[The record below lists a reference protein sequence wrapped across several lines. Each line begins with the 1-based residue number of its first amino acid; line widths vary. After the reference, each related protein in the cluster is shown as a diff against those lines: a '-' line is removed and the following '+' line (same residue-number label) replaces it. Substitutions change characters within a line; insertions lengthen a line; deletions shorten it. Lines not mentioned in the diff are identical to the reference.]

1 LTSHAHSVVA
11 ANTQGEF
18 RTNDKIK
25 NHHGHRGGTRARL
38 RLGVCAIDAIRQR
51 SPEHRPA
58 GARVKNAR
66 KLQAVTVTGSLIPQT
81 AIETAT
87 PILTITAEQMKA
99 RGFSTVAEAL
109 QQSSFATGSVQGSQT
124 SAAFTQGAQTL
135 SLFGLPVGFVKYL
148 IDGKPMGNFP
158 GLYNGS
164 DAFNNIS
171 GIPADLVDHIDIL
184 PGGQS
189 SSSWTDLLPG
199 LAASRCI
206 HALGRRIPA
215 GSLMGSCFTFLCC
228 HAGCNGCHMRKQACE
243 CLYLHRRWL
252 ALPACTPHRRAQR
265 MRRRNCVTRSL
276 LPPRA

>member
-1 LTSHAHSVVA
+1 MIKSKITMAIVA
-11 ANTQGEF
+11 ALALGYGTAYAQSAPSDSAQQGS
-18 RTNDKIK
+18 D
-25 NHHGHRGGTRARL
+25 
-38 RLGVCAIDAIRQR
+38 QQ
-51 SPEHRPA
+51 PA
-58 GARVKNAR
+58 PSVKNAK
-66 KLQAVTVTGSLIPQT
+66 KLQAVTVTGSLIPQSQ
-81 AIETAT
+81 IETAT
-87 PILTITAEQMKA
+87 PIITITADEMKA
-99 RGFSTVAEAL
+99 KGFTTVAEAL
-109 QQSSFATGSVQGSQT
+109 QQSSFATGSVQGMQDTNS
-124 SAAFTQGAQTL
+124 FTTGAETL
-135 SLFGLPVGFVKYL
+135 SMFGLPVGFVKYL

-228 HAGCNGCHMRKQACE
+228 HAG
-243 CLYLHRRWL
+243 
-252 ALPACTPHRRAQR
+252 
-265 MRRRNCVTRSL
+265 
-276 LPPRA
+276 